1 MKLKILLWFIGWF
14 VAFLL
19 FTGVIDMA
27 YYRLYYRHLPK
38 EKQEQIDNLL
48 LEWDEQLNNKA
59 HD

>member
-27 YYRLYYRHLPK
+27 YYRLYYKHLPK
-38 EKQEQIDNLL
+38 EKQEQIDNQLR
-48 LEWDEQLNNKA
+48 EWDERTGEKTRN
-59 HD
+59 